1 MKDGDGDWPV
11 LRGERKV
18 RFGCGV
24 LAGLPIGI
32 WLLTKISSRSVGA
45 VFFAGGVAAAV
56 GILAV
61 LFGDRFW
68 SVLCRW
74 MPWLDWD

>member
-1 MKDGDGDWPV
+1 MKDDDGDWPV
-11 LRGERKV
+11 LRGERRV

-32 WLLTKISSRSVGA
+32 WLVTRISSVGFGA
-45 VFFAGGVAAAV
+45 FVFVGGVAVAV

-68 SVLCRW
+68 AVLVGW
-74 MPWLDWD
+74 MPWLGD